1 MIRFSNVLGA
11 RGALGSGGG
20 VCAVR
25 PDEAASTAS
34 MIVVYLVFMMVL
46 LLRNSFDIRVGTC
59 FEQGHG
65 LKRFGGSYGERMFD
79 REQ

>member
-1 MIRFSNVLGA
+1 MI
-11 RGALGSGGG
+11 
-20 VCAVR
+20 
-25 PDEAASTAS
+25 
-34 MIVVYLVFMMVL
+34 MVYLVFMMVL

-65 LKRFGGSYGERMFD
+65 LKRLGRSYGEGMFD